1 MSTQTL
7 TQLMEI
13 ASRIKEMR
21 EIMGYSVEIMAQKTE
36 VSVEEYISYESGNA
50 DIPFTFIH
58 KCALAFGIELTELLE
73 GQGARLSSY
82 TVTRRG
88 KGQTTAEEEGITIQN
103 LAPMFKNKL
112 GEPYWVKY
120 EYSEKQQ
127 HEPIQLKRHNGQE
140 FDLIIKGSLLVQVGT
155 HKEVLHEGDSIF
167 YNSSTP
173 HGMIAIDGDDCL
185 FCAVGFAA
193 EGESETENKDSFVS
207 AHAESRKLISDKFI
221 TTVEDEN
228 GLLKKIDFKNEDKY
242 NFAFDTVDAIAKK
255 SPDKLAMLHID
266 KNKVERR
273 FTFRD
278 MKRYSNQCVNYFKAL
293 GIK

>member
-36 VSVEEYISYESGNA
+36 VSVDEYISYESGNA

-120 EYSEKQQ
+120 
-127 HEPIQLKRHNGQE
+127 
-140 FDLIIKGSLLVQVGT
+140 
-155 HKEVLHEGDSIF
+155 VLSKV
-167 YNSSTP
+167 
-173 HGMIAIDGDDCL
+173 L
-185 FCAVGFAA
+185 F
-193 EGESETENKDSFVS
+193 
-207 AHAESRKLISDKFI
+207 
-221 TTVEDEN
+221 
-228 GLLKKIDFKNEDKY
+228 
-242 NFAFDTVDAIAKK
+242 
-255 SPDKLAMLHID
+255 
-266 KNKVERR
+266 
-273 FTFRD
+273 
-278 MKRYSNQCVNYFKAL
+278 
-293 GIK
+293 

>member
-36 VSVEEYISYESGNA
+36 VSVDEYISYESGNA

-120 EYSEKQQ
+120 EYSEKQ
-127 HEPIQLKRHNGQE
+127 
-140 FDLIIKGSLLVQVGT
+140 
-155 HKEVLHEGDSIF
+155 
-167 YNSSTP
+167 
-173 HGMIAIDGDDCL
+173 
-185 FCAVGFAA
+185 
-193 EGESETENKDSFVS
+193 
-207 AHAESRKLISDKFI
+207 
-221 TTVEDEN
+221 
-228 GLLKKIDFKNEDKY
+228 
-242 NFAFDTVDAIAKK
+242 
-255 SPDKLAMLHID
+255 
-266 KNKVERR
+266 
-273 FTFRD
+273 
-278 MKRYSNQCVNYFKAL
+278 
-293 GIK
+293 